1 VHRTTI
7 TTVLRRE
14 QVELRQTGL
23 SASRLEKA
31 RTLYRDGWSRAR
43 LGEKFGVDGTTVW
56 RHLLM
61 AGVVM
66 RSPNERRVQL

>member
-1 VHRTTI
+1 MHRTTI

-56 RHLLM
+56 RHLLRP
-61 AGVVM
+61 G
-66 RSPNERRVQL
+66 